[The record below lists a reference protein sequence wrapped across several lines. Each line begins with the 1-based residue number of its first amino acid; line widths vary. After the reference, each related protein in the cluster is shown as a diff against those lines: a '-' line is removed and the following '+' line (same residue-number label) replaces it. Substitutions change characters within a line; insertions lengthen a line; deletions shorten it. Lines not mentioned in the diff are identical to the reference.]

1 MNRDAITS
9 SRYSPGNL
17 PGELLERLFVAR
29 EPLLRDV
36 LDRIASSL
44 TRGSQYFQ
52 LLVGPR
58 GAGKTHLLALLRHR
72 TRLTEASLRGISA
85 RSLCVAPLN
94 EEEWGVASYLDLLVR
109 ILQSIATR
117 SERAAACVRGH
128 RRSCIYRATR
138 SGASH
143 GDPDRGGAAHAS
155 GSASGRC
162 WCSARTSTRSSMAIG
177 DEGQKRWRAFDAA
190 ASLLEHRGD
199 LTTPSPERCR
209 STSSFPSTTSFN
221 VRQLDRL
228 DAGRGFRA
236 HAAQGRGRRQ
246 GRSGRRCSTRSMG
259 TSPDARDPPPRG
271 GQQPGLRDP
280 RGVPRPR
287 SRWTRSGLTFLRTI
301 DDLTP
306 YYQDRMRQLAPAQ
319 RKIVECL
326 CLAGHPII
334 VKEIA
339 ARCLMTPQTA
349 AKQLSELAR
358 LRYVLREQH
367 GRESWYEL
375 AEPLMRICIDVKDN
389 RTRHLR
395 TFVELMRRWFS
406 ADEMRDR
413 LGVIEREPGMRR
425 PVDRLHLEAALEET
439 KREGTSPH
447 LMHLDEEAT
456 LCEQRGDH
464 TGAAVLREKL
474 VAERGWITDYS
485 SLADSLSALDLQD
498 KAEST
503 LRNGIRQHAHDIH
516 LHKRLA
522 VFLLNHGRCDDALQA
537 LQVAPATRRDR
548 DEIDAIKSKA
558 LRATGRM
565 KEAIAI
571 DRAIIKRGA
580 SLDVGMRAD
589 AFERLGCISEA
600 ISLLNQ
606 RLSKHPNDHASR
618 DTLGWLLLREER
630 WDLALQNETNHPTTS
645 PLFDYSEFRRS
656 RALAELGRTE
666 EALDVLRRWVNRD
679 PESAR
684 ARSHLAVALFRQN
697 RFSEALRE
705 SQEAQRLAP
714 ADTDHIEMSA
724 LCLLCTASINEA
736 LRLIDASIERA
747 PLRGS
752 LHALRGLALEFLGR
766 LDEARHAFLT
776 AAHLAERGQFLLLGV
791 SRAWERG
798 EWRWVLELCEAM
810 PSTRPPT
817 PSWSKIHA
825 RALVGVGRA
834 EDALRLIDPLAAYDV
849 EASSFARLA
858 AFTLKPDDCDG
869 PQVLAALASLPQG
882 DQKDLWVFQLL
893 LGVMGTHGASAL
905 TGLLLRLRASHEVG
919 RHLAQS
925 LSALLVFLSNRHEF
939 ITADMEHELPML
951 LRAIDGLPGS
961 EVIGPALSVVV
972 RYTRT
977 HDPVVL
983 LELPRELREL
993 LLPALAPPAPVGA
1006 TSDSSTH
1013 SPRAN

>member
-72 TRLTEASLRGISA
+72 LLTEARFVEQ
-85 RSLCVAPLN
+85 RPKLCLAPLN

-109 ILQSIATR
+109 VLRAIATQERDDSLRASIDDLHERHTRAPER
-117 SERAAACVRGH
+117 SV
-128 RRSCIYRATR
+128 
-138 SGASH
+138 
-143 GDPDRGGAAHAS
+143 AHAEDLLTKHV
-155 GSASGRC
+155 GK
-162 WCSARTSTRSSMAIG
+162 RTLVVLCENLDEILRGIG
-177 DEGQKRWRAFDAA
+177 DEGQKRWRASMQQRKHWNVVATTTALSDA
-190 ASLLEHRGD
+190 LQEHN
-199 LTTPSPERCR
+199 SP
-209 STSSFPSTTSFN
+209 FYNFFHI
-221 VRQLDRL
+221 RQLDRL
-228 DAGRGFRA
+228 DL
-236 HAAQGRGRRQ
+236 AAATALMRRKAEVD
-246 GRSGRRCSTRSMG
+246 GKHDLAELLDTSMG
-259 TSPDARDPPPRG
+259 RARLRAIHHLAGGNSRVYVILSEFLTKDSLDALWPA
-271 GQQPGLRDP
+271 
-280 RGVPRPR
+280 
-287 SRWTRSGLTFLRTI
+287 FLRTI

-306 YYQDRMRQLAPAQ
+306 YYQDRIRQLAPAQ

-326 CLAGHPII
+326 CQAVHAIRVKDIAG
-334 VKEIA
+334 
-339 ARCLMTPQTA
+339 RCLMSQQTA
-349 AKQLSELAR
+349 AKQLSELTR
-358 LRYVLREQH
+358 LRYVEGRSH
-367 GRESWYEL
+367 GRETFYEL
-375 AEPLMRICIDVKDN
+375 TEPLLRICIDVKDN

-395 TFVELMRRWFS
+395 TFVELMRHWFS
-406 ADEMRDR
+406 VGDMEERLKGLEIGLRDQ
-413 LGVIEREPGMRR
+413 R
-425 PVDRLHLEAALEET
+425 PVDRMHLEVALEET